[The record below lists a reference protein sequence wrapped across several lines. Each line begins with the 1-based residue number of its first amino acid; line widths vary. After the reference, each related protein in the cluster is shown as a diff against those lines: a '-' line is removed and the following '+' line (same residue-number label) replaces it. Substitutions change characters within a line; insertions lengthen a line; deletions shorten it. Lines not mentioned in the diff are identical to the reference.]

1 VDKLDAI
8 IQDRIGRE
16 RGNTFTPGNRRV
28 ALCYPSPYRAG
39 MSSLGFQQILGVLRD
54 VGIAAERAFLPD
66 DVPAWRA
73 ARKELRTYETGTRVS
88 RFPLLAVSLAYEPE
102 VLGLIDFLEMC
113 GIPPL
118 RRDRDER
125 HPQILL
131 GGPISMASPLV
142 AAPFVDAMLLGEAED
157 TAPIAAQAFFDT
169 HDRDRWLDA
178 VQALDGGY
186 VPERTGTR
194 MPLAAKAS
202 DQCLPARSRILA
214 PDAELS
220 NMFLIEGER
229 GCHRMCSFCVMRRT
243 TNGGMRLVTPER
255 VLSYIPDDAP
265 KVGLV
270 GAAISDHP
278 QLVPILETLVDAGKS
293 VSLSSLRADRVMRRP
308 RIAELLRQSG
318 ARTLTV
324 ASDGASERLRK
335 WMKKGTKEEHLL
347 ACATQAGELGFSVFK
362 VYMIVGLPEET
373 DEDIDELIHFTNEL
387 ARAAGGTRV
396 ALGVAPFV
404 AKRNTPLDGEP
415 FAGIKQVDQR
425 MKRLRKGLKRG
436 VELRPVSSR
445 WAWVEH
451 ELSQGGPEVGEA
463 LYEAHQAGGTFGAIK
478 RALKAVDPSTRRPWA
493 TVEPR
498 LSVG

>member
-1 VDKLDAI
+1 MSELDDI
-8 IQDRIGRE
+8 IRERIGRE
-16 RGNTFTPGNRRV
+16 QGGAFVPGPRRM
-28 ALCYPSPYRAG
+28 AMCYPSPYRAA
-39 MSSLGFQQILGVLRD
+39 MSSLGFQQILGILREA
-54 VGIAAERAFLPD
+54 GIAAERAFLPD
-66 DVPAWRA
+66 DPEAWAA
-73 ARKELRTYETGTRVS
+73 ARKSPYSYETHTPVD

-102 VLGLIDFLEMC
+102 VSGLIRFLELS

-157 TAPIAAQAFFDT
+157 TVSVAVESFFDT
-169 HDRDRWLDA
+169 GDRARWLD
-178 VQALDGGY
+178 QIEALSGGY
-186 VPERTGTR
+186 VPERSGAR
-194 MPLAAKAS
+194 MPIASKAS
-202 DQCLPARSRILA
+202 DQHLPARSRIIS

-255 VLSYIPDDAP
+255 ILSFIPDKVA

-278 QLVPILETLVDAGKS
+278 QLVPLLETLVGAGAQ
-293 VSLSSLRADRVMRRP
+293 VSLSSLRADRIMRKP
-308 RIAELLRQSG
+308 KIAELLRASG

-335 WMKKGTKEEHLL
+335 WMKKGTNEAHLM
-347 ACATQAGELGFSVFK
+347 ACAEQAGRLGFSVFK
-362 VYMIVGLPEET
+362 VYMIVGLPGET
-373 DEDIDELIHFTNEL
+373 DEDIDELIAFTNAL
-387 ARAAGGTRV
+387 DVAAGRTRV

-415 FAGIKQVDQR
+415 FAGIKVVDDR
-425 MKRLRKGLKRG
+425 MKRLRKGLRRG

-445 WAWVEH
+445 WAWVEY
-451 ELSQGGPEVGEA
+451 ELSQGGIEVGEA
-463 LYEAHQAGGTFGAIK
+463 LYAAHLEGGRFGDIK
-478 RALKAVDPSTRRPWA
+478 RALKAIDPATRRPWA
-493 TVEPR
+493 AVEPL

>member
-1 VDKLDAI
+1 MSELDRI
-8 IQDRIGRE
+8 IQERIGRE
-16 RGNTFTPGNRRV
+16 VGGDFVPGQRRV
-28 ALCYPSPYRAG
+28 ALCYPSPYRVG
-39 MSSLGFQQILGVLRD
+39 MSSLGFQQIMGCLRES
-54 VGIAAERAFLPD
+54 GIAAERAFLPE
-66 DVPAWRA
+66 DVDAWRA
-73 ARKELRTYETGTRVS
+73 SRKSPYTYETGTPVD
-88 RFPLLAVSLAYEPE
+88 RFPLLAISLAYEPE
-102 VLGLIDFLEMC
+102 VMGLIQFLELA

-125 HPQILL
+125 HPLILL

-157 TAPIAAQAFFDT
+157 TVVSATHAFFDT
-169 HDRDRWLDA
+169 SDRERWLDQ
-178 VQALDGGY
+178 VQALPGGY
-186 VPERTGTR
+186 VPERTGAR
-194 MPLAAKAS
+194 MPIAAKAS
-202 DQCLPARSRILA
+202 DALLPARSRIVT

-255 VLSYIPDDAP
+255 ILSYVPKGVT

-278 QLVPILETLVDAGKS
+278 QLVPLLESLIDAGMA
-293 VSLSSLRADRVMRRP
+293 VSLSSLRADRIMRKP
-308 RIAELLRQSG
+308 RIAELLRASG
-318 ARTLTV
+318 AKTLTV

-335 WMKKGTKEEHLL
+335 WMKKGTTEEHLM
-347 ACATQAGELGFSVFK
+347 ACAVQAGLLGYKVFK
-362 VYMIVGLPEET
+362 VYMIIGLPGET
-373 DEDIDELIHFTNEL
+373 DDDIEELITFTNAL
-387 ARAAGGTRV
+387 DVAAGGTRV

-415 FAGIKQVDQR
+415 FAGTKVVDQR
-425 MKRLRKGLKRG
+425 MKRLRKGLRRG

-451 ELSQGGPEVGEA
+451 ELSQGGIEVGEA
-463 LYEAHQAGGTFGAIK
+463 LYEAHLAGGTFGDIK
-478 RALKAVDPSTRRPWA
+478 RALDAIDPSTRRPWA
-493 TVEPR
+493 LVEPQ

>member
-1 VDKLDAI
+1 VSKLDDI
-8 IQDRIGRE
+8 IQERIGRE
-16 RGNTFTPGNRRV
+16 RGNAFEPGHRRV

-39 MSSLGFQQILGVLRD
+39 MSSLGFQQILGILRAS
-54 VGIAAERAFLPD
+54 GFAAERAFLPD
-66 DVPAWRA
+66 DVDAWRA
-73 ARKELRTYETGTRVS
+73 ARKALYTYETGTQVS
-88 RFPLLAVSLAYEPE
+88 RFPLLAFSLAYEPE
-102 VLGLIDFLEMC
+102 VMGLIDFLELC

-157 TAPIAAQAFFDT
+157 SAPLAVQSFFDT
-169 HDRDRWLDA
+169 DDRSRWLDTI
-178 VQALDGGY
+178 QALPGGY
-186 VPERTGTR
+186 VPERTGCR
-194 MPLAAKAS
+194 MPLAAKAT
-202 DQCLPARSRILA
+202 DANLPAHSRILA

-255 VLSYIPDDAP
+255 ILSYVPDEAP

-278 QLVPILETLVDAGKS
+278 KLVPLMETLVEAGKGI
-293 VSLSSLRADRVMRRP
+293 SLSSLRADRVMRKP

-324 ASDGASERLRK
+324 ASDGASERLRT

-347 ACATQAGELGFSVFK
+347 ACAKQAGELGFSVFK
-362 VYMIVGLPEET
+362 VYMIVGLPGET
-373 DEDIDELIHFTNEL
+373 DDDIDELIAFTNTL
-387 ARAAGGTRV
+387 DKVAGRTRV

-415 FAGIKQVDQR
+415 FAGIKLVDQR
-425 MKRLRKGLKRG
+425 MKRLRKGLARG

-451 ELSQGGPEVGEA
+451 ELSQGGMEVGEA
-463 LYEAHQAGGTFGAIK
+463 LYLAHQDGGSFGAIK
-478 RALKAVDPSTRRPWA
+478 RALKAIDPATRRPWA
-493 TVEPR
+493 AVEPR